1 MSQKKR
7 PEKGGEKKK
16 KTHMERTSEWNKE
29 AIINRFENR
38 RGKVMHP
45 IVFYVTGKRSG
56 R

>member
-16 KTHMERTSEWNKE
+16 THTERTSEWNEE
-29 AIINRFENR
+29 AIIDRFGNR
-38 RGKVMHP
+38 RRKVMHP
-45 IVFYVTGKRSG
+45 IVFCVTGKRSG